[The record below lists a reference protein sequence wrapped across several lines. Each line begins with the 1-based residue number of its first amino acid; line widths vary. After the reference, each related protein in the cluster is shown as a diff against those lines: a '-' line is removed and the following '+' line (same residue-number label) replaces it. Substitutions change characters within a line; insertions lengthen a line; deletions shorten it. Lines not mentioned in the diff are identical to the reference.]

1 MKSWKDNVYFVLVEP
16 KEAGNIG
23 AAARAMK
30 NMGFKNLELIKPADF
45 LNDEGRSFACN
56 AGDLLEKAKVYPN
69 LEQAVNEKTIV
80 IGATRRLGKR
90 RGLILT
96 LKDSA
101 KKIISLANKNKI
113 AILFGREDKGLNN
126 KEIESC
132 GFLITIPSDSLSPS
146 INLAQSV
153 LLVAYELSGHTFKSK
168 SPELVTQNE
177 LNNLYD
183 NIKSTLELLEYI
195 PRGSRDLEPRIMRNV
210 KHLIGRGGLT
220 DWELRMLY
228 GICSQIEKKI
238 K

>member
-1 MKSWKDNVYFVLVEP
+1 MSSWKNNIYFVLVEP

-30 NMGFKNLELIKPADF
+30 NMGFRHLELVKPADF
-45 LNDEGRSFACN
+45 LNDEGRAFACN
-56 AGDLLEKAKVYPN
+56 AADILEKAKVYPD
-69 LEQAVNEKTIV
+69 LEQAISNKSVV
-80 IGATRRLGKR
+80 IGTTRRLGKR

-96 LKDSA
+96 LEESV

-126 KEIESC
+126 KEIENC
-132 GFLITIPSDSLSPS
+132 GFLVTIPADTSSPS

-153 LLVAYELSGHTFKSK
+153 LLVAYELSKHTYKSSLPK
-168 SPELVTQNE
+168 LAAQNE
-177 LNNLYD
+177 LKNLYAH
-183 NIKSTLELLEYI
+183 IRSTLKLLEYI
-195 PRGSRDLEPRIMRNV
+195 PRGNRDLESRIMRNI
-210 KHLIGRGGLT
+210 KHLTGRGGLT